1 MDGSFAKYVTWTGGY
16 IFMYPSPRRSSLE
29 GTTKDHDVRMNDV
42 MFGLFAHWTV
52 RMTPQVPRPTRQNPS
67 LLLGVDVTR
76 RCYSPILASRCLNSL
91 CPSGRCGLR
100 IERAPNRMLHHL

>member
-52 RMTPQVPRPTRQNPS
+52 RMTPQVPIQRVKTRRFCLASTS
-67 LLLGVDVTR
+67 LLVVVLQ
-76 RCYSPILASRCLNSL
+76 SL
-91 CPSGRCGLR
+91 
-100 IERAPNRMLHHL
+100 LHAA